1 MITAFHSI
9 LFSEDP
15 GATRAFFRDVIG
27 LPHVD
32 AGGGWLIFKTGLSE
46 MGVHPARDADGK
58 PYENQA
64 QYAVSFTCDDIQ
76 ATIAE
81 LTAKGVEFRGDVIT
95 EEYGLV
101 ASMVVPGAGHIN
113 VYQPLHP
120 TAYDL

>member
-9 LFSEDP
+9 LFSEDAV
-15 GATRAFFRDVIG
+15 ATREFFRDVIG

-32 AGGGWLIFKTGLSE
+32 AGGGWLIFKTGVSE
-46 MGVHPARDADGK
+46 MGIHPARDADGK
-58 PYENQA
+58 LYEHQA
-64 QYAVSFTCDDIQ
+64 QYAVSFMCDDIE

-81 LTAKGVEFRGDVIT
+81 LKAKGVEFRGDVIT

-101 ASMVVPGAGHIN
+101 ATMVVPGAGHIN

-120 TAYDL
+120 LAHDL